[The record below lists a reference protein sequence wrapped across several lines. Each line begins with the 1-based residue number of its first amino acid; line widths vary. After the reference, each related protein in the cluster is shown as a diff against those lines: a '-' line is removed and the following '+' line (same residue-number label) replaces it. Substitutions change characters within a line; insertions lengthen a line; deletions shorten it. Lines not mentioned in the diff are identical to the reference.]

1 MFLGSEQSQ
10 SPQKTKKSKR
20 RHSLDLVRVNE
31 DDNSFYLK
39 HQKSCIEKERS
50 ERRHD
55 IHEAYRTLHNIELVW
70 KIWYSIR
77 LVV

>member
-20 RHSLDLVRVNE
+20 KHSLDLVRVNE

-39 HQKSCIEKERS
+39 HQNRALRKNVPKEDMTYMKLIA
-50 ERRHD
+50 HY
-55 IHEAYRTLHNIELVW
+55 IILN
-70 KIWYSIR
+70 
-77 LVV
+77 